1 MATNNFQCTTEITPQ
16 LLSAVE
22 YVRECLLAREAETS
36 DIAEKQNKCHKLAAL
51 CQEIGID
58 LSGQQAAVLQV
69 AAPYSEKQ
77 RTTIRKQFG
86 EEVLD
91 LVRGVAQMAN
101 ISAFS
106 KSKQGDISDENL
118 RKMLIAMVN
127 DVRVVLIKLADQLDN
142 LRSLKDADEE
152 YRREQAQLTLDVYAR
167 LANRLGVWYLKWELE
182 DYSLRYLEPYDYH
195 QIASNLDEKRGARES
210 YIKTFTSDIEAKLK
224 LISVDSN
231 VYGRPKHIYSIW
243 RKMKLKGL
251 AFENIMDIRAV
262 RVLVDSVG
270 DCYAALGVV
279 HTSWTHLPGD
289 FDDYIATPKENG
301 YQSIHTAVIGPVD
314 KVVEV
319 QIRTHDMHEENEL
332 GVAAHW
338 RYKESASSSKSID
351 NKIQWLRQLLEWKD
365 DLIYDGDIAEQF
377 DAGVVDEQV
386 YVFTPKGKVIDLPLG
401 STAIDFAYAV
411 HTQVG
416 HSTRGARI
424 NGRMRTL
431 TTPLETGDQ
440 VDIITVKVGSPSRD
454 WLALPGYVQT
464 HRARSAIAHWFKQAD
479 RDQHIA
485 MGRDVLEREL
495 PRQGLAQ
502 LSYDKI
508 AHGSVYSGPEDMMAA
523 LGAGDVKLSKLIG
536 KFKREHEKVEPKLPV
551 FDTSRYTKSTSP
563 SDFTVHGVG
572 NLKTQIAN
580 CCQSV
585 PGEQIVGFITR
596 GRGITIHSKNC
607 SNMIHLQ
614 EEDHDR
620 LIDVNW
626 GSGAEMSFVANI
638 NITAYNRSGLLHDV
652 TKTLNDAKIQIQ
664 KAALDV
670 QEEDSIVQLSLAIEV
685 AGLATLTVALAK
697 VKQIPNV
704 LEAVRA
710 AV

>member
-1 MATNNFQCTTEITPQ
+1 MSYF
-16 LLSAVE
+16 
-22 YVRECLLAREAETS
+22 ETS
-36 DIAEKQNKCHKLAAL
+36 DTESALLRAVSFVREIGVRAELEEEQLIRNCTKCEKLAAL

-58 LSGQQAAVLQV
+58 ELGQVAAILQV
-69 AAPYSEKQ
+69 AEPLSEKV
-77 RTTIRKQFG
+77 RARITKQFG
-86 EEVLD
+86 AEVAE

-106 KSKQGDISDENL
+106 KSKQGEVSNENL

-142 LRSLKDADEE
+142 LRSLKDADEN

-195 QIASNLDEKRGARES
+195 QIASNLDEKRDVRER
-210 YIKTFTSDIEAKLK
+210 YITDFTTSIEQELTE
-224 LISVDSN
+224 INVEGS

-243 RKMKLKGL
+243 RKMKFKGL

-262 RVLVDSVG
+262 RILVNSVS

-279 HTSWTHLPGD
+279 HSNWSHLPGD

-301 YQSIHTAVIGPVD
+301 YQSIHTAVIGPSD

-338 RYKESASSSKSID
+338 RYKEGAGSNKTID
-351 NKIQWLRQLLEWKD
+351 NKIQWLRQLLEWKE
-365 DLIYDGDIAEQF
+365 DLFFDGDIAEQF
-377 DAGVVDEQV
+377 DTELVDEQV

-401 STAIDFAYAV
+401 ATAIDFAYAV

-416 HSTRGARI
+416 HSTRGTRI

-431 TTPLETGDQ
+431 TTPLQTGDQ
-440 VDIITVKVGSPSRD
+440 VDIVTVKDATPSRD
-454 WLALPGYVQT
+454 WLALPGYVKS

-479 RDQHIA
+479 REQHVA
-485 MGRDVLEREL
+485 MGRDILEREL
-495 PRQGLAQ
+495 PRQGLSQ

-508 AHGSVYSGPEDMMAA
+508 AQRSNYPGTEEMMAA
-523 LGAGDVKLSKLIG
+523 LGAGDIKIVKLIG
-536 KFKREHEKVEPKLPV
+536 AFKREKEVEEPKLPV
-551 FDTSRYTKSTSP
+551 FDAARYTKSPSP

-580 CCQSV
+580 CCQPV
-585 PGEQIVGFITR
+585 PGEPIVGFITR
-596 GRGITIHSKNC
+596 GRGISIHNKRC
-607 SNMIHLQ
+607 SNILHLQ
-614 EEDHDR
+614 DDDHAR

-626 GSGAEMSFVANI
+626 GSGAQTSYIANI

-652 TKTLNDAKIQIQ
+652 TKMLNDAKIQIQ
-664 KAALDV
+664 KAALDI

-685 AGLATLTVALAK
+685 VGIATLTSALAR

-710 AV
+710 AK

>member
-1 MATNNFQCTTEITPQ
+1 LIRNCT
-16 LLSAVE
+16 
-22 YVRECLLAREAETS
+22 
-36 DIAEKQNKCHKLAAL
+36 KCEKLAAL

-58 LSGQQAAVLQV
+58 ELGQVAAILQV
-69 AAPYSEKQ
+69 AEPLSEKV
-77 RTTIRKQFG
+77 RARITKQFG
-86 EEVLD
+86 AEVAE

-106 KSKQGDISDENL
+106 KSKQGEVSNENL

-142 LRSLKDADEE
+142 LRSLKDADEN

-195 QIASNLDEKRGARES
+195 QIASNLDEKRDVRER
-210 YIKTFTSDIEAKLK
+210 YITDFTTSIEQELTE
-224 LISVDSN
+224 INVEGS

-243 RKMKLKGL
+243 RKMKFKGL

-262 RVLVDSVG
+262 RILVNSVS

-279 HTSWTHLPGD
+279 HSNWSHLPGD

-301 YQSIHTAVIGPVD
+301 YQSIHTAVIGPSD

-338 RYKESASSSKSID
+338 RYKEGAGSNKTID
-351 NKIQWLRQLLEWKD
+351 NKIQWLRQLLEWKE
-365 DLIYDGDIAEQF
+365 DLFFDGDIAEQF
-377 DAGVVDEQV
+377 DTELVDEQV

-401 STAIDFAYAV
+401 ATAIDFAYAV

-416 HSTRGARI
+416 HSTRGTRI

-431 TTPLETGDQ
+431 TTPLQTGDQ
-440 VDIITVKVGSPSRD
+440 VDIVTVKDATPSRD
-454 WLALPGYVQT
+454 WLALPGYVKS

-479 RDQHIA
+479 REQHVA
-485 MGRDVLEREL
+485 MGRDILEREL
-495 PRQGLAQ
+495 PRQGLSQ

-508 AHGSVYSGPEDMMAA
+508 AQRSNYPGTEEMMAA
-523 LGAGDVKLSKLIG
+523 LGAGDIKIVKLIG
-536 KFKREHEKVEPKLPV
+536 AFKREKEVEEPKLPV
-551 FDTSRYTKSTSP
+551 FDAARYTKSPSP

-580 CCQSV
+580 CCQPV
-585 PGEQIVGFITR
+585 PGEPIVGFITR
-596 GRGITIHSKNC
+596 GRGISIHNKRC
-607 SNMIHLQ
+607 SNILHLQ
-614 EEDHDR
+614 DDDHAR

-626 GSGAEMSFVANI
+626 GSGAQTSYIANI

-652 TKTLNDAKIQIQ
+652 TKMLNDAKIQIQ
-664 KAALDV
+664 KAALDI

-685 AGLATLTVALAK
+685 VGIATLTSALAR

-710 AV
+710 AK

>member
-1 MATNNFQCTTEITPQ
+1 MSQSIEQGVANELNCAMEFVQSYLERRSQ
-16 LLSAVE
+16 DE
-22 YVRECLLAREAETS
+22 EA
-36 DIAEKQNKCHKLAAL
+36 IAEQSRKCDRLVNLCKEIGLDLAA
-51 CQEIGID
+51 
-58 LSGQQAAVLQV
+58 QQAAILQSV
-69 AAPYSEKQ
+69 APYSEKQ
-77 RTTIRKQFG
+77 RSLISKTFG
-86 EEVLD
+86 AEVLN
-91 LVRGVAQMAN
+91 LVNGVAQMAN

-106 KSKQGDISDENL
+106 KSKQGEVSDENL
-118 RKMLIAMVN
+118 RKMLIAMVD
-127 DVRVVLIKLADQLDN
+127 DVRVVLIKLADQLDH
-142 LRSLKDADEE
+142 LRSLKEVDEQTKQ
-152 YRREQAQLTLDVYAR
+152 EQAQLTLDVYTR

-195 QIASNLDEKRGARES
+195 QIASNLDEKRDAREA
-210 YIKTFTSDIEAKLK
+210 YIEKFTAEIECKLAE
-224 LISVDSN
+224 INVSGS

-243 RKMKLKGL
+243 RKMKFKGL
-251 AFENIMDIRAV
+251 AFEHIMDLRAV
-262 RVLVDSVG
+262 RILVSSVN

-301 YQSIHTAVIGPVD
+301 YQSIHTAVIGPTD

-338 RYKESASSSKSID
+338 RYKERAGSDKGID

-365 DLIYDGDIAEQF
+365 DLIYDGDIADQF
-377 DAGVVDEQV
+377 DVSVADEQV

-401 STAIDFAYAV
+401 CTAIDFAYSV

-424 NGRMRTL
+424 NGKMRTL
-431 TTPLETGDQ
+431 TTSLQTGDQ
-440 VDIITVKVGSPSRD
+440 VEIITVKNGTPSRD
-454 WLALPGYVQT
+454 WLALPGYVKS
-464 HRARSAIAHWFKQAD
+464 HRARSSIAHWFKLTN
-479 RDQHIA
+479 RDQHVA

-495 PRQGLAQ
+495 PRQGLQ
-502 LSYDKI
+502 KLSYEKI
-508 AHGSVYSGPEDMMAA
+508 AQRANYNNPEEMMAA

-536 KFKREHEKVEPKLPV
+536 SFKREKETSGPKISA
-551 FDTSRYTKSTSP
+551 FDASRYTKTAAP

-580 CCQSV
+580 CCQPV
-585 PGEQIVGFITR
+585 LGDEIVGFITR
-596 GRGITIHSKNC
+596 GRGISIHNKRC
-607 SNMIHLQ
+607 ANMLHLQ
-614 EEDHDR
+614 EEDHAR

-626 GSGAEMSFVANI
+626 GSSETGFIANI

-685 AGLATLTVALAK
+685 VSLTTLSTALTR

-710 AV
+710 SI